1 MSKLKK
7 AEGEWYIHTMEEL
20 KRIKKTF
27 PVYIKS
33 FDRISL
39 RSFCFVCIDNKRYLV
54 DTVTGSMYSTFT
66 GECMSTPQLKIISK
80 QIAEQL

>member
-1 MSKLKK
+1 MLKK
-7 AEGEWYIHTMEEL
+7 AKGEWYIYTMEEL
-20 KRIKKTF
+20 RKVTKTF

-33 FDRISL
+33 FERISL

-66 GECMSTPQLKIISK
+66 GECMSTPQLKLIPR
-80 QIAEQL
+80 QAAERI